1 MATQFMFL
9 IRVLCFLTGATLFA
23 QDLDILIR
31 NGSVLDGSGSAER
44 KVDVGISGDR
54 IVLIGSGA
62 GKHAKREIDAK
73 GLVVAPGFID
83 PHTHTLEDLSNPG
96 RHRNDAY
103 LMQGVTTVITG
114 NDGEG
119 PVQTAATLDK
129 WQRQGIGTNAALL
142 VGEGAIRREAM
153 GMSDAAPTDPQMDLM
168 KRLVERAMQQ
178 GAIGMSTGL
187 YYSPGS
193 FATTEEIIALA
204 KIAAAQGGIYDTHMR
219 DESSYSIGLIG
230 SVQETIRIGR
240 EAGIPV
246 HISHIK
252 ALGKD
257 VWGKSSQVISIV
269 REARAQ
275 GVKVTASQYPYIA
288 SGTSVTASLVPR
300 WAEAGGS
307 AELLKRIDDPGVR
320 PRLIADMTRNLDRRG
335 GPETL
340 LITSSKDK
348 QIVGKTLDQIAKERR
363 ESPIDA
369 ALTIVKA
376 GGAGVASFNMRE
388 DDVKNFMREDW
399 VMTCSDGSTGHPR
412 KYGTFPRKLRKY
424 VFDEHVITLPFAIR
438 SSTSLT
444 AETFGLKERG
454 LLRAGY
460 FADVVAFDPQT
471 IRDLAT
477 FEKPEILS
485 TGVRYLVVNGKLA
498 VDDGQLTDV
507 LAGQVLRH

>member
-1 MATQFMFL
+1 MAQSIYL
-9 IRVLCFLTGATLFA
+9 IRVLCFLTGATLLA

-31 NGSVLDGSGSAER
+31 NGAVLDGSGSPDT
-44 KVDVGISGDR
+44 KVDIGISGDR
-54 IVLIGSGA
+54 IVFIGNSA
-62 GKHAKREIDAK
+62 GKHARREIDAN
-73 GLVVAPGFID
+73 GLIVAPGFID
-83 PHTHTLEDLSNPG
+83 PHTHTLEDLSSAG
-96 RHRNDAY
+96 RHRNDPY

-119 PVQTAATLDK
+119 PVQTAATLEK

-142 VGEGAIRREAM
+142 VGEGAIRREVM
-153 GMSDAAPTDPQMDLM
+153 GMSDAAPTEQQMDLM
-168 KRLVERAMQQ
+168 KHLVDQALHQ

-187 YYSPGS
+187 YYAPGS
-193 FATTEEIIALA
+193 FAKTEEIIALA

-230 SVQETIRIGR
+230 SVEETIRIGK

-257 VWGKSSQVISIV
+257 VWGKSSDVIRIV
-269 REARAQ
+269 RQARAQ
-275 GVKVTASQYPYIA
+275 GVRITASQYPYIA
-288 SGTSVTASLVPR
+288 SGTSVTASLVPT

-307 AELLKRIDDPGVR
+307 AELLKRIDDPAIR
-320 PRLIADMTRNLDRRG
+320 PRLIAEMTRNMDRRG

-348 QIVGKTLDQIAKERR
+348 QIVGKTLDRIAAERHV
-363 ESPIDA
+363 SPVDA
-369 ALTIVKA
+369 ALAIVKA
-376 GGAGVASFNMRE
+376 GGASVASFNMRE
-388 DDVKNFMREDW
+388 DDVRNFMREDW

-424 VFDEHVITLPFAIR
+424 VFDEHIITLPFAIR
-438 SSTSLT
+438 SGTSLT
-444 AETFGLKERG
+444 AETFGLKDRG
-454 LLRAGY
+454 LLKTGY
-460 FADVVAFDPQT
+460 FADVVVFDPQT

-477 FEKPEILS
+477 FEKPEVLS
-485 TGVRYLVVNGKLA
+485 TGVRYLLVNGQLA
-498 VDDGQLTDV
+498 VDDGQLTDA
-507 LAGQVLRH
+507 LAGRVLRH